1 MRTIILPVVQRNAFY
16 AHPENILFA
25 MIRDDRKEVRE
36 LGWRRVLK
44 ARTQNQNKSVRKFV
58 IPPLNFRAQNYC
70 DIINWQDVNFTE
82 PPATRAISDE
92 EVENYIKTGKMFET
106 EELPRHTQSV
116 ERCIKLVTEVS
127 ASVCGYEKRDGFIRA
142 RIRSRKSTP
151 NIDSKANFNLS
162 NSAEI

>member
-1 MRTIILPVVQRNAFY
+1 MCRAPPSPSQPPFHL
-16 AHPENILFA
+16 NI
-25 MIRDDRKEVRE
+25 KWK
-36 LGWRRVLK
+36 GWRRILK
-44 ARTQNQNKSVRKFV
+44 ARTHNRNKNVRKFV

-70 DIINWQDVNFTE
+70 DIIDWQDTNFTE

-92 EVENYIKTGKMFET
+92 ELENCIKTGKMFET
-106 EELPRHTQSV
+106 DELPCHTQSV
-116 ERCIKLVTEVS
+116 ERCIKLVTEAS
-127 ASVCGYEKRDGFIRA
+127 AAVCDYEKRDGFIRA